1 MIKFYLFKTWVLFFL
16 LLGSAHAL
24 AQTRVTGKVN
34 SGEDGSSLPGVSI
47 LEKGT
52 TNGTVTD
59 VEGTYSINVGADA
72 VLVFSFV
79 GFTTQE
85 IPVGNKTSVDVVLRG
100 DVTALNEV
108 VIVGYGQQ
116 EQKDV
121 TGVVAAV
128 SSENFNKGAIVS
140 PDQLITG
147 KIAGVQIC
155 KTAAN
160 REDSPQCVSGG
171 GTSLNA
177 SNEPLYVIDGVPQSS
192 GCRARRNGP
201 ANDNC

>member
-1 MIKFYLFKTWVLFFL
+1 MIKFYLSKFTFVFLL
-16 LLGSAHAL
+16 LLGSFQAW
-24 AQTRVTGKVN
+24 AQTRVTGKVT
-34 SGEDGSSLPGVSI
+34 SGEDGTALPGVSI

-59 VEGTYSINVGADA
+59 VEGSYSITASSNA

-85 IPVGNKTSVDVVLRG
+85 VSAEDKTTINVALGADVI
-100 DVTALNEV
+100 ALNEI

-128 SSENFNKGAIVS
+128 NSENFNKGAIIS

-147 KIAGVQIC
+147 K
-155 KTAAN
+155 
-160 REDSPQCVSGG
+160 D
-171 GTSLNA
+171 
-177 SNEPLYVIDGVPQSS
+177 
-192 GCRARRNGP
+192 CRCSDCSKQWRTRRSIVRSVFVVELRSRR
-201 ANDNC
+201 